1 MSRSSPPSSARRS
14 GQTPTQRRAGPGRPA
29 ASAHSDAA
37 TRSKVIEAAVACIL
51 ERGFYRA
58 SSNEIAR
65 RAGVTWGVI
74 QHYFGTREALM
85 LAVLQESARRFTEM
99 VETATIEGESVQKR
113 LDHLLDLLAEHY
125 GQPAYLAIMQI
136 QLNMDHDPRT
146 SVEVRATMRAVA
158 ERSND
163 HIRRLLREALG
174 RSASTPDLATTV
186 FLAVRGFVV
195 SQQLLETLTYDLVAP
210 QSDRVGR
217 QRRLFAEVMAPYLEM
232 AARR

>member
-1 MSRSSPPSSARRS
+1 MSRPSTPSSAGRS
-14 GQTPTQRRAGPGRPA
+14 APPPTRRRAGSTGSAGRA
-29 ASAHSDAA
+29 GSDAA
-37 TRSKVIEAAVACIL
+37 TRSKVIDAAVTCIL

-74 QHYFGTREALM
+74 QHYFGSREALM

-99 VETATIEGESVQKR
+99 VETARIEGETIEER

-146 SVEVRATMRAVA
+146 SVEVRATMRQVA
-158 ERSND
+158 ERTNE

-174 RSASTPDLATTV
+174 RSASIPDLATTV

-217 QRRLFAEVMAPYLEM
+217 QRRLFAQLIAPYLEITSQ
-232 AARR
+232 R